1 MARCRD
7 RSGGL
12 RLLGVR
18 RWRRI
23 FFNRHSKFVELAVVF
38 RVLGGDAL
46 GDRLG
51 AFELRPTIEE
61 PALFAGMQFELAL
74 GALPIGIEARRKHRA
89 TICATPP
96 RDGADHARSA
106 RAKLILPRPS
116 RRWFAVVRFILFLVF
131 FGIAIAAV
139 TVLSTHK
146 RLRPSVL
153 PDCNSKTRNS
163 ALMRTL
169 PWHVS
174 DRIATLGG
182 SAMSPLSLRIRTGL
196 PATENRRWDIY
207 VFSPLGV
214 RCQAG
219 L

>member
-7 RSGGL
+7 RSSGL
-12 RLLGVR
+12 GLLSIGS
-18 RWRRI
+18 WRRI

-38 RVLGGDAL
+38 RVLWRDAL

-51 AFELRPTIEE
+51 ALELRPTIEE

-74 GALPIGIEARRKHRA
+74 GTLPVGIEARRQHRA
-89 TICATPP
+89 AICAAPS

-106 RAKLILPRPS
+106 RAKLILPRPA

-146 RLRPSVL
+146 RLRPPVL
-153 PDCNSKTRNS
+153 PDCNSKKTE
-163 ALMRTL
+163 
-169 PWHVS
+169 
-174 DRIATLGG
+174 I
-182 SAMSPLSLRIRTGL
+182 LR
-196 PATENRRWDIY
+196 
-207 VFSPLGV
+207 
-214 RCQAG
+214 
-219 L
+219 